1 MFTGVANQALAASV
15 CPPSVN
21 CNRVPFSF
29 ARPLNCKPV
38 EVNPGAKLMLGEPP
52 PWMVM
57 TELAVLLVVKF
68 GAVAMA
74 FTVVVVLTVN
84 ALVYG
89 VEEVVG

>member
-38 EVNPGAKLMLGEPP
+38 EVNPEAKLMLGEPILIGFNAA
-52 PWMVM
+52 
-57 TELAVLLVVKF
+57 TYAHELEAMSDSEIVTSAMGVLR
-68 GAVAMA
+68 
-74 FTVVVVLTVN
+74 TI
-84 ALVYG
+84 YG
-89 VEEVVG
+89 